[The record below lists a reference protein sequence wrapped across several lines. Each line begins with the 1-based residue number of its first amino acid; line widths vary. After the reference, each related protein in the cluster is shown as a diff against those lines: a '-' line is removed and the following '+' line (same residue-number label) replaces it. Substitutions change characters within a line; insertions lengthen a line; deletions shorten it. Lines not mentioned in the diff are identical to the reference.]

1 MEGSEDTENHER
13 DLNSSE
19 AGAEVAMVIDTSWI
33 KEEPQDSEDDG
44 SEEDGFVPAQASP
57 SSYNDSRYSLSPEEE
72 EEEGELLLVRS
83 KRKRKVN
90 EDDPDYVEPPPKIIT
105 VRLKQEPQEEFVDT
119 AQAIDPQQ
127 LLREHVKREIRN
139 KIKRDLQAQ
148 YSTDEEE
155 GDENVEGE
163 GVNSSRAM
171 AYQRKNMQKCS
182 QCMKIFHQT
191 AKSLPQALQGLCSM
205 CRPSVSFTCKYCKD
219 TFNHH
224 KAYSKHVRK
233 CLDSVRCRH
242 CRVIFPSAKKLIQHA
257 CQEQLA
263 ERLLKYVCPMC
274 CQVFDKNKTR
284 NMHKTLHVTE
294 EPKICHHCNI
304 NFPDVAS
311 YQAHREGIGDSLH
324 FVCLICETFFM
335 SKALY
340 EQDKK
345 RHHLQLGER
354 HKIKPAPDF
363 VYVCTTCKFWF
374 KTLFRFNRHK
384 CKEDYRESIEGKK
397 KKIEDP
403 VHLQE
408 LRSMRNERG
417 SNLPAVTEN
426 VLNTSF
432 TCQLCSKSFWNA
444 SALGYHKCLVNK
456 HAYEDWSDSEE
467 EQEEKEE
474 EEEENEGERTG
485 AGSLQ
490 DKPDATEGGRVED
503 TGHSGSRANDD
514 SNILIKLVTNQV
526 LSYYEV
532 RKRPEPGRGTAL
544 PAPPVTSSLETFR
557 KELCGMCARVVQHDF
572 PKEVCE
578 KSRSYL
584 CSVCLQKVGQFPSCR
599 FKCSKCPQVFPSLE
613 RLTLH
618 LPWHKKERGLQR
630 RTFPFSSFTNSISP
644 PTSVSPPVS
653 SIQSVSSGVDKEE
666 ICTRPVSSA
675 KKQLVTN
682 SSDPLLTS
690 LLDKPSA
697 LVLSTKGVV
706 TQRDSVTDLPTPTVA
721 AKGKPQ
727 EVKVQQPE
735 FCQVINQQMQPCSSA
750 SIVNPLPG
758 ALPRHLAVAPGQQ
771 NLPPVVNAN
780 QAMNPVV
787 MLRRVAPH
795 PVISSVPAGQNSTA
809 YLIPV
814 GNQQSHASPIQ
825 FSVARNPSLKSG
837 MLVQVV
843 PKPQNLQTL
852 PVQGLAP
859 ASNTLNAG
867 LQNQQFSNVQK
878 NVLPQRRVNIPMR
891 PTQQALTESS
901 NANAA
906 LKEQHVSSGKCSA
919 GTTNPSNMKICSIT
933 QTGSSTAEVTL
944 TAETIAENRS
954 VPFGEGST
962 PEVQT
967 TVQSLGAVSGDG
979 KPHPGGLFLCYGCNR
994 LFKDITALRSHGC
1007 KIQAF
1012 RSDTRT
1018 AVFLPQ
1024 EQIHTQKC
1032 PMESYV
1038 CHMCQKS
1045 CTSAEELNQHECI
1058 ESNDIRI
1065 KLEDDSAKSVRASSD
1080 LHGPPSASMPDL
1092 SDEESFTTGAAET
1105 EDGAEG
1111 EESQRGPG
1119 TRFHGTGPKEGALAL
1134 HSHKKMHQLRGQRK
1148 SQM

>member
-1 MEGSEDTENHER
+1 
-13 DLNSSE
+13 
-19 AGAEVAMVIDTSWI
+19 
-33 KEEPQDSEDDG
+33 
-44 SEEDGFVPAQASP
+44 
-57 SSYNDSRYSLSPEEE
+57 
-72 EEEGELLLVRS
+72 
-83 KRKRKVN
+83 
-90 EDDPDYVEPPPKIIT
+90 
-105 VRLKQEPQEEFVDT
+105 
-119 AQAIDPQQ
+119 
-127 LLREHVKREIRN
+127 
-139 KIKRDLQAQ
+139 
-148 YSTDEEE
+148 
-155 GDENVEGE
+155 
-163 GVNSSRAM
+163 
-171 AYQRKNMQKCS
+171 MQKCS
-182 QCMKIFHQT
+182 QCMKIFLQT
-191 AKSLPQALQGLCSM
+191 AKSLPQALQGLCPM

-233 CLDSVRCRH
+233 CLDNVRCRH

-257 CQEQLA
+257 CQQQLA

-274 CQVFDKNKTR
+274 CQVFDKNKMR

-294 EPKICHHCNI
+294 EPKMCHHCNI

-340 EQDKK
+340 EEDKK

-354 HKIKPAPDF
+354 HKMKPAPDF

-384 CKEDYRESIEGKK
+384 CKEDYKEMLEGKK

-403 VHLQE
+403 VHLKE
-408 LRSMRNERG
+408 LRSMRDERG
-417 SNLPAVTEN
+417 SNVPAVTDN

-444 SALGYHKCLVNK
+444 SALGYHTCLVNK
-456 HAYEDWSDSEE
+456 HAYEDWSDSDE
-467 EQEEKEE
+467 EQEEQEE
-474 EEEENEGERTG
+474 EREQTGEG
-485 AGSLQ
+485 SSQ
-490 DKPDATEGGRVED
+490 DKPDRTEGGRVED
-503 TGHSGSRANDD
+503 AGHSGSRANDD
-514 SNILIKLVTNQV
+514 SNILIKLISNQV

-532 RKRPEPGRGTAL
+532 CRRPEPGRGTAL
-544 PAPPVTSSLETFR
+544 PAPPVASALKTFR

-599 FKCSKCPQVFPSLE
+599 FKCFKCPQVFPSLE
-613 RLTLH
+613 RLALH
-618 LPWHKKERGLQR
+618 LPWHKKKRGLQR

-653 SIQSVSSGVDKEE
+653 SSLSISSGVDKEE
-666 ICTRPVSSA
+666 ICTQPVSSA
-675 KKQLVTN
+675 QNQVVTN

-697 LVLSTKGVV
+697 LMLSTRGVV
-706 TQRDSVTDLPTPTVA
+706 TQRDSVTELPTQTVA
-721 AKGKPQ
+721 TKGKPQ

-735 FCQVINQQMQPCSSA
+735 LCQVVNKQMQPYSSA

-758 ALPRHLAVAPGQQ
+758 VLPRHLAVTPGQQ
-771 NLPPVVNAN
+771 NLSPVVNAN

-787 MLRRVAPH
+787 MLRRVAPQ
-795 PVISSVPAGQNSTA
+795 PVFSSVPARQNSTA
-809 YLIPV
+809 FLIPV
-814 GNQQSHASPIQ
+814 SNQQSHAGPIQ
-825 FSVARNPSLKSG
+825 LSVAGNSSLKSG

-859 ASNTLNAG
+859 ALNTLNAG

-878 NVLPQRRVNIPMR
+878 NERPQRRVNIPIR

-906 LKEQHVSSGKCSA
+906 IKEQDVSSSECPA
-919 GTTNPSNMKICSIT
+919 ATTNPSNMKICSIT

-944 TAETIAENRS
+944 TAETATENRS
-954 VPFGEGST
+954 VPFAEGST
-962 PEVQT
+962 PVVQAT
-967 TVQSLGAVSGDG
+967 MQSLGAVSGDG
-979 KPHPGGLFLCYGCNR
+979 KPQPSGFFLCHGCNR

-1007 KIQAF
+1007 KVQAF
-1012 RSDTRT
+1012 HSHTRAT
-1018 AVFLPQ
+1018 VFLPQ

-1045 CTSAEELNQHECI
+1045 CTSAEELNQHQCI

-1065 KLEDDSAKSVRASSD
+1065 KLEDDKANSVRGSSD
-1080 LHGPPSASMPDL
+1080 LIRPPSVSTPDL
-1092 SDEESFTTGAAET
+1092 SNEESSTTGAAET

-1111 EESQRGPG
+1111 EESQR
-1119 TRFHGTGPKEGALAL
+1119 RFHGTGLQKGALPL
-1134 HSHKKMHQLRGQRK
+1134 HSHKKMHQLHGQERK
-1148 SQM
+1148 SQR